1 MRKVLAISSGGGH
14 WVQMLRL
21 RPAVDS
27 RAVTEDIPVSGL
39 EAGDVGVIIDY
50 DLPACAGAPTILTR
64 GGAPQPI
71 GSFYNVHVLTMITG
85 DR

>member
-1 MRKVLAISSGGGH
+1 MTEATTTLTCAG
-14 WVQMLRL
+14 L

-64 GGAPQPI
+64 GGCATTDWQ
-71 GSFYNVHVLTMITG
+71 LL
-85 DR
+85 